1 MLQSVEY
8 RFVFNRKNKLN
19 KNGQALIQL
28 ETYLNGKRKYFSTG
42 IYITPDQWD
51 KKKHIIKN
59 HPQSQQLNWQLGVM
73 KQQYQEFEMEMKRK
87 HGKFDLSMF
96 ELLKN
101 KASVN
106 FWEMFEN
113 YYQTQNVSKSRK
125 TYIKRTIKYLKEFA
139 PFLSFENFDL
149 QTIYGF
155 EYFLQSKGLH
165 TNTIMQHHK
174 VVKHFLNIMVRNDVI
189 KDNPYNKFKIK
200 KAKTE
205 RVFLTEDELK
215 ALEGLELPE
224 RNRRMQEVLDMFR
237 FSCYTGLRFSDIQA
251 LTPKNVEK
259 YDNGEVVLR
268 IRQQKTGD
276 FVAIPLHLVFKGKAI
291 DILNKYYDK
300 NKERIF
306 PKSSNQDVNRQLK
319 LIQVLADLNKTLTFH
334 VARHTFG
341 TLLAKFTHDPYLIK
355 QLMGHSD
362 IQTSMTYIHLS
373 NEMVNERLK
382 NIDWN

>member
-1 MLQSVEY
+1 M
-8 RFVFNRKNKLN
+8 
-19 KNGQALIQL
+19 GQKEA
-28 ETYLNGKRKYFSTG
+28 
-42 IYITPDQWD
+42 
-51 KKKHIIKN
+51 HIKN